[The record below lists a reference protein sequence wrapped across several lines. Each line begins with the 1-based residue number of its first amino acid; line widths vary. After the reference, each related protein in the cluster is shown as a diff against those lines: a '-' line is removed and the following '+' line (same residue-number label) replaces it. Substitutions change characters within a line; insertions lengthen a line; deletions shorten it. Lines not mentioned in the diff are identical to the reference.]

1 MRNIAEMENKLKD
14 ELERLH
20 TTELGK
26 ERIRRNLSIDED
38 DVVLWCRKLTDSDSA
53 VISRKGKNYYIK
65 ADDVILTVNAG
76 SYTII
81 TGHRI

>member
-1 MRNIAEMENKLKD
+1 MENKLKD